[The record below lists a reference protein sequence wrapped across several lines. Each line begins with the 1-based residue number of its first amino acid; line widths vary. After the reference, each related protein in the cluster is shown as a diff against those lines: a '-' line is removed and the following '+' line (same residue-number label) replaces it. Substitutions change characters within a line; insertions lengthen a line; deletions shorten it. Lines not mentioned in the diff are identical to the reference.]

1 MKLKIKKKKKRLWKK
16 RKLKKKKKKKKKKA
30 MCIYPAGH
38 IPGYESRGVIF
49 QKGEKQD
56 VCRFKMHKNIQ
67 K

>member
-1 MKLKIKKKKKRLWKK
+1 MENKKVETEN
-16 RKLKKKKKKKKKKA
+16 KKKKKKA

>member
-1 MKLKIKKKKKRLWKK
+1 MENKKVETE
-16 RKLKKKKKKKKKKA
+16 KKKKKKKA

>member
-1 MKLKIKKKKKRLWKK
+1 MENKKVETEN
-16 RKLKKKKKKKKKKA
+16 KKKKKKKA